1 MLTRRPILGA
11 ASGCLACVV
20 FGACGSGAPNAT
32 TPSAGAAP
40 NGVPTVTLTSDG
52 PASCNPVGRPW
63 PNRYCQVTVR
73 AQAANFAGDLSYSWS
88 GATAFSPSSSGF
100 CGSDG
105 PVAGPVATC
114 RIYSPEQVVAVSVI
128 VRDDR
133 DHAATATL
141 NVVGEGVNHPPAVQ
155 LGKPFTL
162 PGGSPTLEMFGSF
175 VDPDEPD
182 MCTNDHVVGGSATGD
197 CRPGIAFWSS
207 CLEGGPTVDVYRTA
221 ATGTCELTLKV
232 RDSANL
238 VGTTVTTIR
247 Y

>member
-1 MLTRRPILGA
+1 
-11 ASGCLACVV
+11 
-20 FGACGSGAPNAT
+20 
-32 TPSAGAAP
+32 
-40 NGVPTVTLTSDG
+40 
-52 PASCNPVGRPW
+52 
-63 PNRYCQVTVR
+63 
-73 AQAANFAGDLSYSWS
+73 
-88 GATAFSPSSSGF
+88 
-100 CGSDG
+100 
-105 PVAGPVATC
+105 VAGPVATC